1 MQLNDESEKKD
12 FPQENVQ
19 LVLMASEEI
28 EQTEKNSKFLIFCRS
43 GVVFTTLHFLPN
55 LRICLMLHHNRS

>member
-28 EQTEKNSKFLIFCRS
+28 GKTEKNSKFLIFFAGLGLYS
-43 GVVFTTLHFLPN
+43 QHFIFFLTYEFA
-55 LRICLMLHHNRS
+55 

>member
-28 EQTEKNSKFLIFCRS
+28 GKTEKN
-43 GVVFTTLHFLPN
+43 
-55 LRICLMLHHNRS
+55 